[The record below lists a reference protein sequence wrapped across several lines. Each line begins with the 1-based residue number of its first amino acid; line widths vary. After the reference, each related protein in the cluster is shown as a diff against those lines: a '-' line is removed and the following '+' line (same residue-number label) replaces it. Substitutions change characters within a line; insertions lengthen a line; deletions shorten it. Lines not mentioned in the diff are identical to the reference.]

1 MAPFRMNLGSLG
13 LLLALTALLMGC
25 GIKSAPL
32 PATLAAP
39 LPPADLEARAVER
52 GVEVSFSVPSVEQSD
67 KQVTEAWLYYAYLPK
82 DGDPDC
88 PPCPPRLRAHYEL
101 NLAKQLGRLE
111 GGRFTYVD
119 TQVPP
124 DHQAA
129 YQVKLVDVRGR
140 AGAVSGLVRALRVE
154 LPATPRGL
162 VADLGDRLVELNW
175 QPVTTLVSGRDLG
188 EKDKMG
194 YIVYRRGT
202 APARALNERP
212 MSKAGLVDRT
222 VALGQAYEY
231 QVAAARQIGDFTVVG
246 RPTPWVSAVARSMQ
260 PPSPPTG
267 LVGASLQDGIYL
279 RFTPSP
285 QLDTAGYYLL
295 RAPAK
300 QGPWTQMG
308 GELNRENTF
317 VDKDVKLGQ
326 SYYYRV
332 VAVSE
337 SGVQSKPSDIIEV
350 KHQP

>member
-32 PATLAAP
+32 PSTLAAP

-67 KQVTEAWLYYAYLPK
+67 KQVTEALLYYAYLPK

-88 PPCPPRLRAHYEL
+88 PPCPPRFRAHYEL
-101 NLAKQLGRLE
+101 NLAKQLGKLE
-111 GGRFTYVD
+111 GGRFVYLD
-119 TQVPP
+119 TQVPV

-140 AGAVSGLVRALRVE
+140 TGTVSAMARALRVE
-154 LPATPRGL
+154 LPATPQGL
-162 VADLGDRLVELNW
+162 VAELGDRLVELKW
-175 QPVTTLVSGRDLG
+175 QPVTTLVSGRAAD
-188 EKDKMG
+188 EKDKIG
-194 YIVYRRGT
+194 YILYRRGG
-202 APARALNERP
+202 APARPLNERP
-212 MSKAGLVDRT
+212 MSRAGLVDRS
-222 VALGQAYEY
+222 VSLGQTYEY
-231 QVAAARQIGDFTVVG
+231 QVAAARQIGTYTVVG
-246 RPTPWVSAVARSMQ
+246 RPSPWVSAVAQSMQ
-260 PPSPPTG
+260 PPSAPTG

-285 QLDTAGYYLL
+285 QLNTAGYYLM

-308 GELNRENTF
+308 SDLNRENTF

-326 SYYYRV
+326 SYFYRV
-332 VAVSE
+332 VAVSD
-337 SGVQSKPSDIIEV
+337 SGVQSKPSEIIEV
-350 KHQP
+350 KQQP